1 MAFPT
6 WLPGAVN
13 FLRWVRGLFVMSKA
27 SFGPPDNG
35 ASETGLNHIHI
46 PVSVKAN
53 FFGSEP
59 ILGAEPWAQLSDGTS
74 THTIKLLWR
83 NENDSNAPFPNIDLR
98 AGRTYY
104 IPIVARSTRS
114 GLPLS
119 GRVVTVIPMELYS
132 AWVLSAGVPRI
143 TDGNHYFTF
152 TGLTNLNDARV
163 YSLRL
168 EIRASNGKIALVKNY
183 CLYVP
188 KKAES
193 NERFRL
199 TDNDD

>member
-1 MAFPT
+1 
-6 WLPGAVN
+6 
-13 FLRWVRGLFVMSKA
+13 MSKA

-53 FFGSEP
+53 FFGS
-59 ILGAEPWAQLSDGTS
+59 GTS

-199 TDNDD
+199 TDDDD

>member
-114 GLPLS
+114 GLSLS

-132 AWVLSAGVPRI
+132 AWVLSAGVRGS
-143 TDGNHYFTF
+143 TLCDW
-152 TGLTNLNDARV
+152 
-163 YSLRL
+163 RL
-168 EIRASNGKIALVKNY
+168 GHRTEKSPSSKIIAFMCQRKRSPMN
-183 CLYVP
+183 
-188 KKAES
+188 A
-193 NERFRL
+193 FA
-199 TDNDD
+199 

>member
-53 FFGSEP
+53 FFGS
-59 ILGAEPWAQLSDGTS
+59 GTS

-132 AWVLSAGVPRI
+132 AWVLSAGGPAHHRRQSLFYIYRI
-143 TDGNHYFTF
+143 N
-152 TGLTNLNDARV
+152 
-163 YSLRL
+163 
-168 EIRASNGKIALVKNY
+168 
-183 CLYVP
+183 
-188 KKAES
+188 ES
-193 NERFRL
+193 E
-199 TDNDD
+199 